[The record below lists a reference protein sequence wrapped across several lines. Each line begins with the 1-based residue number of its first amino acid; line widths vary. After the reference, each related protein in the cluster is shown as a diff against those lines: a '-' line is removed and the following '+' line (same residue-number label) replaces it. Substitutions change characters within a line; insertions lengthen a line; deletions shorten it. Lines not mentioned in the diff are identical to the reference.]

1 MVSVSINETVL
12 MQWLQSLSHLSQH
25 APLFIW
31 DESSSVVFIDDMS
44 CDISIFMFLQW
55 SLAIGL
61 SVLVSCIANAALSGS
76 RAREVISSRIRV
88 CFTVFV
94 IMSIKLAVIALIRNG
109 ISVFSYRHL
118 RGVIVQM
125 GVFTIVI
132 PR

>member
-31 DESSSVVFIDDMS
+31 VESSSVIEDMS
-44 CDISIFMFLQW
+44 CDISIFMSLQW

-61 SVLVSCIANAALSGS
+61 SVFVVGIANAALSGS

-88 CFTVFV
+88 CFAVLL

-109 ISVFSYRHL
+109 LHCFIRDHYV
-118 RGVIVQM
+118 V
-125 GVFTIVI
+125 
-132 PR
+132 